1 MRKEVFSF
9 KVTHKGIINDSI
21 ARYSKEDIE
30 LALKA
35 DGINLED
42 LTAPLKYF
50 DQKFGMWSD
59 LPEELQV
66 PFKLAPNS

>member
-1 MRKEVFSF
+1 M
-9 KVTHKGIINDSI
+9 
-21 ARYSKEDIE
+21 
-30 LALKA
+30 ALKA
-35 DGINLED
+35 DGINLEE
-42 LTAPLKYF
+42 LKAPFKYF